1 MPVYEFVCEDCGN
14 VMEVWATLEE
24 LDRGLEPECE
34 RCGSRRL
41 TRKLSASS
49 LGSSLPSR
57 PARQGGCDPGG
68 GGGCCC

>member
-1 MPVYEFVCEDCGN
+1 MPVYEFACEDCRN

-24 LDRGLEPECE
+24 HSRGLEPVCE

-41 TRKLSASS
+41 TRKLSAPS

-68 GGGCCC
+68 GGGCCG